1 MPQHIKELY
10 AMKTTIENTQAVAV
24 VNVNSNEEHNTM
36 NAINTAVT
44 ANAEVNAN
52 LDNAA
57 DEINYIIKSNN
68 TALTPAMRKPLT
80 SNVLDLSGINF
91 TRKMNDIG
99 RNIENMA
106 IIGRELMDVYGEKT
120 QRKEL
125 QNALI
130 AKVIDWPMWFKK
142 SGTPKHVNLNEVK
155 DAANIDKFGEDI
167 HRIAKG
173 IAAAIQAWSRALDS
187 AAEETEET
195 EETEEQAASMSD
207 ASFLQAL
214 TALVKQAEGKEWAD
228 VASLLNSALE
238 IAASKP
244 SGVAS

>member
-1 MPQHIKELY
+1 
-10 AMKTTIENTQAVAV
+10 MKTTIENTQAAAA
-24 VNVNSNEEHNTM
+24 VNVNPINEESNTM

-52 LDNAA
+52 LDAAA

-68 TALTPAMRKPLT
+68 TALTPAMRKPLS
-80 SNVLDLSGINF
+80 SNVLDLSGILF

-106 IIGRELMDVYGEKT
+106 VIGRELTDVYGDKT

-125 QNALI
+125 QTALI

-155 DAANIDKFGEDI
+155 DAANIDKFGADI
-167 HRIAKG
+167 NRIAKG
-173 IAAAIQAWSRALDS
+173 IAATIQAWSRALDS
-187 AAEETEET
+187 ATEET

-228 VASLLNSALE
+228 VAALLNSALE
-238 IAASKP
+238 IAASKS
-244 SGVAS
+244 SGVVS

>member
-1 MPQHIKELY
+1 MQ
-10 AMKTTIENTQAVAV
+10 TTINASAPVAAVIA
-24 VNVNSNEEHNTM
+24 NILKGESNTM
-36 NAINTAVT
+36 NAINTAVV

-52 LDNAA
+52 LDQAA
-57 DEINYIIKSNN
+57 EEINYIIKSNN
-68 TALTPAMRKPLT
+68 TALTPAMRKPL
-80 SNVLDLSGINF
+80 SANVLDLSGINF

-106 IIGRELMDVYGEKT
+106 VIGRELSEVYGEKT

-130 AKVIDWPMWFKK
+130 AKVIDWPQWFKK
-142 SGTPKHVNLNEVK
+142 SGTPKAVNLNEVK
-155 DAANIDKFGEDI
+155 DAANIDKFGADI
-167 HRIAKG
+167 NRIAKG
-173 IAAAIQAWSRALDS
+173 IAATIQAWSRALDS
-187 AAEETEET
+187 AA

-214 TALVKQAEGKEWAD
+214 TALVKQAEGKEWTD

-238 IAASKP
+238 IAVSKP